1 MKKKSDRLEDM
12 EDRIN
17 WVPIFIYLFYGL
29 GLRVFL
35 MTSLH
40 SIYIRSAL
48 WWKIIP
54 SWVFLGERVLTGSTH
69 GPVYYGA
76 VRISLSFLYSK
87 GRTILIG
94 VSCWPLLLLLFISLI
109 GLISTPAWLGEESCH
124 ALINFFLE
132 TRQS

>member
-1 MKKKSDRLEDM
+1 M

-40 SIYIRSAL
+40 SIYILSAL

-76 VRISLSFLYSK
+76 VRIF
-87 GRTILIG
+87 
-94 VSCWPLLLLLFISLI
+94 FI
-109 GLISTPAWLGEESCH
+109 
-124 ALINFFLE
+124 FFIF
-132 TRQS
+132 